1 MKRLTTRGIRT
12 AEAIRDREPFKTS
25 GSLEAGDLA
34 YYDTGRLDQHEV
46 DAYWRDRNTMDYI
59 VYSYATPIAW
69 HSTENGWHVVTQKF
83 SSTTSKHQSNL
94 YMIDRNPVLPDA
106 RLVPDVNGNP
116 AIFD

>member
-1 MKRLTTRGIRT
+1 MLRLTTRGIRT

-34 YYDTGRLDQHEV
+34 YYGTGRLDSHEI
-46 DAYWRDRNTMDYI
+46 DAYYRDRATMDYI

-69 HSTENGWHVVTQKF
+69 HSENGWHVVTQKF

-94 YMIDRNPVLPDA
+94 YMVR
-106 RLVPDVNGNP
+106 
-116 AIFD
+116 